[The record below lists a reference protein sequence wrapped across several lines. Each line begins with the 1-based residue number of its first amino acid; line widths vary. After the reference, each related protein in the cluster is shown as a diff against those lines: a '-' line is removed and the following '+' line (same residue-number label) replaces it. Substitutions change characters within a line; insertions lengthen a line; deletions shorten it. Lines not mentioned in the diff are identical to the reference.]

1 VSDQC
6 LKTERIKITKLKTP
20 CKHSVRLMCLTISL
34 RLDLASKLL
43 FVRVHACPCLRVMPH
58 LSFVECSTRGNF
70 SKLLDCT
77 RSFLFKI
84 DMFFMT
90 SFSWQTRILRVK
102 LSLRGKKSLS
112 FDFVW
117 NTTISYN
124 TYSCK
129 YPRNRA
135 GGCVSFYCSNVRPG
149 YPFTQILTSIWRKKT
164 SAMFGRENHIHVK

>member
-1 VSDQC
+1 
-6 LKTERIKITKLKTP
+6 
-20 CKHSVRLMCLTISL
+20 MCLTISL

-135 GGCVSFYCSNVRPG
+135 RGLCFFLLLKRPSRISFHSNLDEHIEKKNKCHVWSGKSHSREV
-149 YPFTQILTSIWRKKT
+149 ILLES
-164 SAMFGRENHIHVK
+164 